1 MRNLYLLLFG
11 LIIFG
16 LNSCKEDPKEG
27 TLTIHFKAV
36 YDSQTLPTFSTRPF
50 ENGQRIEFTKLS
62 MFIADL
68 KLVQNSTV
76 RDLDDIEQVN
86 LSFDNDADAAEG
98 YTLKISNIPA
108 GTYNAIR
115 FGIGVPPDLNAKEP
129 ADFSSSNPLSK
140 TGDYWVAWSS
150 YIFSKT
156 EGRLDTLGNVNPDL
170 GFVLH
175 TGSDALYLAGESN
188 LSINIEDG
196 KETNLDILLDYKTL
210 LMGVNIK
217 DYPQNHTPAD
227 TAQINKIVN
236 NYGAALTLVL

>member
-11 LIIFG
+11 LSIFG

-36 YDSQTLPTFSTRPF
+36 YDDQTLPTFSTRPF
-50 ENGQRIEFTKLS
+50 ENGQQIEFSKLG

-68 KLVQNSTV
+68 QLVQNTNV

-86 LSFDNDADAAEG
+86 LSFDNEVDAAEG

-108 GTYNAIR
+108 GAYDGLR
-115 FGIGVPPDLNAKEP
+115 FGIGVPPDLNAKKP
-129 ADFSSSNPLSK
+129 ADFASSSPLSK
-140 TGDYWVAWSS
+140 TGDYWVAWGS

-156 EGRLDTLGNVNPDL
+156 EGRLDTLGNGTLDA
-170 GFVLH
+170 GFALH
-175 TGSDALYLAGESN
+175 TGSDALYLSGQSN

-196 KETNLDILLDYKTL
+196 METNLDILVDYKSL

-217 DYPQNHTPAD
+217 DFPQNHTPAD

-236 NYGAALTLVL
+236 NYATALTLLL

>member
-1 MRNLYLLLFG
+1 MRNLFLLLFG
-11 LIIFG
+11 LGIFG

-36 YDSQTLPTFSTRPF
+36 YDGQTLPTFSTRPF
-50 ENGQRIEFTKLS
+50 ENGQRIEFTKMS

-68 KLVQNSTV
+68 ALVQNSNV
-76 RDLDDIEQVN
+76 RDLDEIEQVN
-86 LSFDNDADAAEG
+86 LSFDNEADAAEG
-98 YTLKISNIPA
+98 YTLTITNIPA
-108 GTYNAIR
+108 GAYDAIQ

-129 ADFSSSNPLSK
+129 ADFSSSSPLSK
-140 TGDYWVAWSS
+140 TGDYWVAWGS

-156 EGRLDTLGNVNPDL
+156 EGRLDTLGNVTPDL
-170 GFVLH
+170 GFALH
-175 TGSDALYLAGESN
+175 TGSDALYLAGNSN

-196 KETNLDILLDYKTL
+196 QTTSLDILVDYKSL

-217 DYPQNHTPAD
+217 DNPQNHTPSD

-236 NYGAALTLVL
+236 NYSTALTLVL

>member
-1 MRNLYLLLFG
+1 MKNLFLLLFG
-11 LIIFG
+11 LSIFG

-36 YDSQTLPTFSTRPF
+36 YDDQTLPTFSTRPF
-50 ENGQRIEFTKLS
+50 ENGQQIQFSKLS

-68 KLVQNSTV
+68 KLVQNTTV
-76 RDLDDIEQVN
+76 RDLDEIEQVN
-86 LSFDNDADAAEG
+86 LSFDNEADAAEG

-108 GTYNAIR
+108 GTYDAIR

-140 TGDYWVAWSS
+140 TGDYWVAWGS

-156 EGRLDTLGNVNPDL
+156 EGRLDTLGNGTLDE
-170 GFVLH
+170 GFAMH
-175 TGSDALYLAGESN
+175 TGSDALYLAGGSN

-196 KETNLDILLDYKTL
+196 KETNLDILVDYKSL
-210 LMGVNIK
+210 LTGVNIK

-236 NYGAALTLVL
+236 NYATALKLVL